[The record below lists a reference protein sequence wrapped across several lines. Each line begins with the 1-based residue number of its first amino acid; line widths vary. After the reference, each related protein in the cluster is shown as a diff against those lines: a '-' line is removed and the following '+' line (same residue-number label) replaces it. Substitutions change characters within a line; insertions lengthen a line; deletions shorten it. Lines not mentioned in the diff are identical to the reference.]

1 MSVDKK
7 TAESAVTGQNKL
19 GERIGAALAERG
31 AKQRACEEYGVSQQ
45 ALGVV
50 INGEVKK
57 TRFLPQISKCL
68 DIPLT
73 ELESLRDEDLR
84 AAGKSVKGNIP
95 QGARDAVAQ
104 YSETWRP
111 PISGSFLPICG
122 FAAASG
128 KDMVIF
134 SNNDVNE
141 QIPMPSSLENV
152 DGAYGIEIVGA
163 SMQPRY
169 FPREVV
175 HVNPHKTH
183 HPDDFVVLH
192 VRDHVTGQLCGFV
205 KQFKKETG
213 GKVIVRQFNPPK
225 TLRFNRDDV
234 EGIHVIIG
242 SQRR

>member
-1 MSVDKK
+1 MSADKK

-31 AKQRACEEYGVSQQ
+31 ATQSLCEAYGVKQQ
-45 ALGVV
+45 TLGYI
-50 INGEVKK
+50 INGTTKN
-57 TRFLPQISKCL
+57 TRFLPEIAEC
-68 DIPLT
+68 IGVPLN
-73 ELESLRDEDLR
+73 ELERLRDEDLR

-111 PISGSFLPICG
+111 PISGSFLPIRG